1 MSVFLFW
8 GGYLYNLNHGSPS
21 IVLLLCKVI
30 SRTLISLNLTYSIVD
45 KWKQNTEVE
54 SLKLHGKCNLGI
66 VLWAVTTH
74 LCGDLFST
82 PCYFIWC
89 CRPCHHLWFCKVH
102 TDRLLNFTLHYFCRT
117 TLDSIFCNFEK
128 KANQLL

>member
-1 MSVFLFW
+1 MFLSSPTHEFLLFEDKRLGFQMISNQDYIQLEW
-8 GGYLYNLNHGSPS
+8 GNTLYICVYVSFLVLGGYLYNLNHGSPS

-66 VLWAVTTH
+66 VL
-74 LCGDLFST
+74 
-82 PCYFIWC
+82 
-89 CRPCHHLWFCKVH
+89 
-102 TDRLLNFTLHYFCRT
+102 
-117 TLDSIFCNFEK
+117 
-128 KANQLL
+128 